1 MPLSSYSSTK
11 SLIDGIRV
19 WGFPSGCAACLSARQ
34 APDRYP
40 CTPRFTGSML
50 LIRSIRTR
58 DQSLCK
64 QSRVT
69 AALQCQSQW
78 ARICRRA
85 PHVVNA
91 RVRDGDHYLVSNPMS
106 TWLGVVSRCQPTIT
120 LMTNRSTW
128 SWWKVDQLHMESATK
143 RALVTGVLT
152 FPR

>member
-91 RVRDGDHYLVSNPMS
+91 RVRDGDHYFVSNPMS
-106 TWLGVVSRCQPTIT
+106 TWLGVEWYYGFVFLWGVIPQSISSLIWKMFGTFFLELLGT
-120 LMTNRSTW
+120 LIARLLY
-128 SWWKVDQLHMESATK
+128 D
-143 RALVTGVLT
+143 
-152 FPR
+152 